1 MRHTGYVIAILLLLA
16 SGAHA
21 APSAAF
27 AVELEEPRVRLVE
40 RADLRIHCRTDKD
53 IDGCAEFLGEILR
66 CRCERRHQ
74 DNWGINARA
83 QFIPYLYVTSPQ
95 VVAHEQLHLDDISQQ
110 LQTFLSDLTSRSF
123 ATEPACRADADF
135 ESAVFA
141 LRMNVFRTDSNERL
155 H

>member
-1 MRHTGYVIAILLLLA
+1 MRHTGYVIAMMLLA
-16 SGAHA
+16 AAATA
-21 APSAAF
+21 APASTF
-27 AVELEEPRVRLVE
+27 SVELEQPRVRLVE

-66 CRCERRHQ
+66 CRCERREQ
-74 DNWGINARA
+74 DNWGISARA

-123 ATEPACRADADF
+123 PSELACRADADF

-141 LRMNVFRTDSNERL
+141 LRMNVFRVDSNERL